1 MSSYM
6 FSDLMLCG
14 EGLIMMKLCGL
25 HHLLVEAR
33 SCESV
38 GDSDTDADN
47 TQDIALTPLC
57 SAGNTDIDQQI
68 FQTLQSA
75 RLRSQIT
82 SSISN

>member
-1 MSSYM
+1 
-6 FSDLMLCG
+6 MLCG
-14 EGLIMMKLCGL
+14 EGLIMMKLCGV
-25 HHLLVEAR
+25 HHLLVETR

-38 GDSDTDADN
+38 GDSDTDTDN

>member
-14 EGLIMMKLCGL
+14 EGLIMMKLCCF

-47 TQDIALTPLC
+47 TQDIALAPLLL
-57 SAGNTDIDQQI
+57 SWEH
-68 FQTLQSA
+68 
-75 RLRSQIT
+75 
-82 SSISN
+82 